1 MFWAGL
7 SVLPLKGIQLSSAK
21 MKILRLLLFPCR
33 AQEKDWAEPP
43 EDRAEPLE
51 DRAEPL
57 EDRADPLEDRADPL
71 EDRAEA
77 LEDRPEPREDSAE
90 PLEDSTEPQEDRAES
105 LEDRSE
111 TKELSVEA
119 ANSLEQVR
127 GKFFIPVFRSLISYK
142 WIRTLPKSEYG
153 SGSRSSLFF
162 IFITLPEIFKHFFLQ
177 R

>member
-33 AQEKDWAEPP
+33 AQEKDWA
-43 EDRAEPLE
+43 
-51 DRAEPL
+51 
-57 EDRADPLEDRADPL
+57 
-71 EDRAEA
+71 
-77 LEDRPEPREDSAE
+77 EPREDSAE